1 MKNKFLSVISLLFA
15 LILLA
20 GCGKSV
26 KVTKENVKELFTP
39 TLEADVYMYG
49 SAFYSVEKDEKGY
62 PELYK
67 VTDDFSGYKIT
78 EKTAVDEIFEKVA
91 KYEKRNFELTES
103 EKEAF
108 LEKDGTL
115 YVDMIGVYGGFEA
128 IYDLNSIRLEKT
140 DGDNYYISVD
150 VYAYPD
156 LAAQINPKKSDTPD
170 FYAKE
175 TYTVKEVDGVL
186 QIQDSGI
193 EKNSDPINDPTNC
206 EFIGGFDKF
215 WGDVISR
222 DGAVG

>member
-1 MKNKFLSVISLLFA
+1 MKKSLSLALSLLF
-15 LILLA
+15 IFTLLA
-20 GCGKSV
+20 GCRKSV
-26 KVTKENVKELFTP
+26 KVTEENVKELFTP
-39 TLEADVYMYG
+39 TLEADAYMYG

-78 EKTAVDEIFEKVA
+78 EKTTVDEIFEKVA
-91 KYEKRNFELTES
+91 KYEKRNSGLTES

-115 YVDMIGVYGGFEA
+115 YVDIIGVYGGFEA

-156 LAAQINPKKSDTPD
+156 LAAKINPKKSDTPD

-186 QIQDSGI
+186 QIQDS
-193 EKNSDPINDPTNC
+193 ELDNNAAPINDPINC

-215 WGDVISR
+215 WGDVIAR
-222 DGAVG
+222 EGAVG